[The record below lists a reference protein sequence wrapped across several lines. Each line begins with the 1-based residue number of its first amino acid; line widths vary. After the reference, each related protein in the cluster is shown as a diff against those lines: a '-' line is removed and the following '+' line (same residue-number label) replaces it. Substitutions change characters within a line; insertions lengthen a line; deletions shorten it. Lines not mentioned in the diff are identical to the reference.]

1 MIKQKTTTINGEEFL
16 LSTIPATKGIKLLK
30 QLTKLI
36 GPSFTEL
43 LKGGESGEKA
53 DANPMGLAMEK
64 LFDNLDTVDVES
76 LIKELVSASATKGS
90 MAINFDMEFSGEY
103 GKLFTLVKEIVEFN
117 YGSVFTLFGSEE
129 SN

>member
-43 LKGGESGEKA
+43 LKGGENTDDSVS
-53 DANPMGLAMEK
+53 PMGIAMEK

-76 LIKELVSASATKGS
+76 LIKELVASSATKGS

-129 SN
+129 SL

>member
-1 MIKQKTTTINGEEFL
+1 MIKQKTVTINSEDFL

-43 LKGGESGEKA
+43 LKGG
-53 DANPMGLAMEK
+53 DDVTPNANPMGLAMEK

-76 LIKELVSASATKGS
+76 LIKELVALSATKGS
-90 MAINFDMEFSGEY
+90 MSINFDMEFAGDY
-103 GKLFTLVKEIVEFN
+103 GKLLMLVKEIVEFN
-117 YGSVFTLFGSEE
+117 YGSVFTLLGSEE
-129 SN
+129 SK

>member
-1 MIKQKTTTINGEEFL
+1 MIKQKTTTIDGDEYL

-43 LKGGESGEKA
+43 LKSGEEDSA
-53 DANPMGLAMEK
+53 GVNPMGLAMEK

-76 LIKELVSASATKGS
+76 LIKELVSSSATKGS

>member
-1 MIKQKTTTINGEEFL
+1 MIKQKTISIGGEEFL

-43 LKGGESGEKA
+43 LKAGDEDSEGTS
-53 DANPMGLAMEK
+53 PMGVAMEK

-76 LIKELVSASATKGS
+76 LVKELVASSATKGS
-90 MAINFDMEFSGEY
+90 MSINFDMEFAGDY
-103 GKLFTLVKEIVEFN
+103 GKLFMLVKEIVEFN
-117 YGSVFTLFGSEE
+117 YGSVFTLLGSEE
-129 SN
+129 SK

>member
-1 MIKQKTTTINGEEFL
+1 MIKQKQITINGEEFL

-43 LKGGESGEKA
+43 LKSGEEDSTA
-53 DANPMGLAMEK
+53 ANPMGMAMEK

-76 LIKELVSASATKGS
+76 LIKELVASSATKGS

>member
-43 LKGGESGEKA
+43 LKGGK
-53 DANPMGLAMEK
+53 
-64 LFDNLDTVDVES
+64 TV
-76 LIKELVSASATKGS
+76 
-90 MAINFDMEFSGEY
+90 
-103 GKLFTLVKEIVEFN
+103 GKVQTQWVWQWRNCLTTL
-117 YGSVFTLFGSEE
+117 TLLTLKP
-129 SN
+129 